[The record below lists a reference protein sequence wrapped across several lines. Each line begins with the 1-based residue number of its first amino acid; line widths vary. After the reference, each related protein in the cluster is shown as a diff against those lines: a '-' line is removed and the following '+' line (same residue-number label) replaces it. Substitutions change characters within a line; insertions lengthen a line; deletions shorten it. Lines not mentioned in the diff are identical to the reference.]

1 MSHSI
6 DLFAVC
12 EFADGHGRPLM
23 ANPANNVRGNDRII
37 DSPAPAFAAAEVR
50 LSPSTRIFIRFAI
63 QINSIL
69 SPKIQVLSALSV
81 QV

>member
-50 LSPSTRIFIRFAI
+50 LSPSTRIFIRFGPTLPFKLI
-63 QINSIL
+63 QL
-69 SPKIQVLSALSV
+69 CLLKLKF
-81 QV
+81 